1 MFILHSKRAKSKWR
15 IAEQWGCI
23 RLTFESCR
31 TDFRIDRSHLI
42 PSNGVISGTEK
53 VLSCH
58 LTRWNAKWVTY
69 TFNPGLWE
77 CNWERK
83 KRESFGWHVLLQFMK
98 VVTFKWREYS
108 LLRSLALS
116 LIFSLSLSFIHSFS
130 LSLPLSL
137 RIALLLDE
145 YFSVLSKTR
154 FMPCYWHSSSWGVT
168 CTTNLRTVAEV
179 A

>member
-15 IAEQWGCI
+15 MAEQWSSI

-31 TDFRIDRSHLI
+31 SDFRIDRTHLI
-42 PSNGVISGTEK
+42 PSNGVITGTEE

-69 TFNPGLWE
+69 TYNPGLWE

-108 LLRSLALS
+108 LLRYLALS
-116 LIFSLSLSFIHSFS
+116 LIFSLSFSHS
-130 LSLPLSL
+130 LSLSLSLCLPLSL
-137 RIALLLDE
+137 RIALLLIAFRWIF
-145 YFSVLSKTR
+145 FSIVEKPDL
-154 FMPCYWHSSSWGVT
+154 CLAIGIHV
-168 CTTNLRTVAEV
+168 V
-179 A
+179 

>member
-1 MFILHSKRAKSKWR
+1 MHVIVSTNWFLLKMNITIKNRYVHSSLQTSEKQMEDGIR
-15 IAEQWGCI
+15 CI

-31 TDFRIDRSHLI
+31 SDFRIDRTHLI

-53 VLSCH
+53 VLSFH

-108 LLRSLALS
+108 LLRSLS
-116 LIFSLSLSFIHSFS
+116 LSLSLSFTLS
-130 LSLPLSL
+130 LSLSSPFSPHSL
-137 RIALLLDE
+137 AFDC
-145 YFSVLSKTR
+145 F
-154 FMPCYWHSSSWGVT
+154 
-168 CTTNLRTVAEV
+168 
-179 A
+179 